1 MTTSGRE
8 DGSNA
13 FARTATYTSMQ
24 ISKATLR
31 ECGKIGTMATV
42 GVIIPAYNAAKTLA
56 IALES
61 VASQTFD
68 DWQILLVDDG
78 STDNTAQVVAPFLE
92 RFGPKIKFIQQE
104 NRGLPAA
111 RNTAIRSSTTEFL
124 ALLDADDVWLPC
136 RLEESVKIL
145 RERPRAGLA
154 YGGITCI
161 DQHGHPTG
169 TFQGNSQCSEG
180 RIAPQI
186 YMRRVDLPC
195 PTLTFRR
202 SCIQQVG
209 LFDET
214 MRATED
220 RDLCLRIALR
230 YEVAFVPRVIAFYR
244 ISPSSMTTDPQR
256 MFQAQMQ
263 FIKKNYGAPGCG
275 WMARRASLSH
285 CYRQRA
291 DALSAR
297 HQPWAALASALRAV
311 AFNPFDIGAA
321 RAAGSLLLRCTGL
334 YR

>member
-1 MTTSGRE
+1 MAHQSSSDTFRE
-8 DGSNA
+8 PVVRDDM
-13 FARTATYTSMQ
+13 R

-31 ECGKIGTMATV
+31 ECGKIGRMATV
-42 GVIIPAYNAAKTLA
+42 GVIIPAFNAAKTLP

-68 DWQILLVDDG
+68 DWQVLLVDDG
-78 STDNTAQVVAPFLE
+78 STDDTVQVVAPFME

-111 RNTAIRSSTTEFL
+111 RNTAIRASTTEFL

-136 RLEESVKIL
+136 RLEESVNVL
-145 RERPRAGLA
+145 RERPQAGLA
-154 YGGITCI
+154 YGGITRI
-161 DQHGHPTG
+161 DQDGSPIG
-169 TFQGNSQCSEG
+169 TFMGNPRHAEG
-180 RIAPQI
+180 RIAPQV
-186 YMRRVDLPC
+186 YMRKVDLPC

-214 MRATED
+214 LRATED

-230 YEVAFVPRVIAFYR
+230 YEVAVVPRVIACYR
-244 ISPSSMTTDPQR
+244 VSPNSMTTDPQR

-263 FIKKNYGAPGCG
+263 FIEKNYGAPGCG
-275 WMARRASLSH
+275 YMARRVALSQ

-291 DALSAR
+291 DALSLR
-297 HQPWAALASALRAV
+297 RQPWAALASALRALV
-311 AFNPFDIGAA
+311 FDPFDLMTT
-321 RAAGSLLLRCTGL
+321 RTAGTMLLRCAGL
-334 YR
+334 NR

>member
-1 MTTSGRE
+1 
-8 DGSNA
+8 
-13 FARTATYTSMQ
+13 
-24 ISKATLR
+24 
-31 ECGKIGTMATV
+31 MATV
-42 GVIIPAYNAAKTLA
+42 GVIIPAFNAARTLP

-92 RFGPKIKFIQQE
+92 RFGPRIEYIKQE

-111 RNTAIRSSTTEFL
+111 RNAAIRASTTEFL

-145 RERPRAGLA
+145 RERPQAGLA
-154 YGGITCI
+154 YGGIVSI
-161 DQHGHPTG
+161 DLEGRPTG
-169 TFQGNSQCSEG
+169 TFEGNTQYAEG

-186 YMRRVDLPC
+186 YMRKVALPC

-230 YEVAFVPRVIAFYR
+230 YEVAFVPRVIACYR
-244 ISPSSMTTDPQR
+244 VSPNSMTADPQR
-256 MFQAQMQ
+256 MFQAQMH
-263 FIKKNYGAPGCG
+263 FIEKNYGAPGCG
-275 WMARRASLSH
+275 WGARRVALSQ

-291 DALSAR
+291 DALSLR
-297 HQPWAALASALRAV
+297 HQPWSALVSSLRALV
-311 AFNPFDIGAA
+311 FDPFDLDAA
-321 RAAGSLLLRCTGL
+321 RTAGSLLLRCAGL
-334 YR
+334 DRRSARG

>member
-1 MTTSGRE
+1 
-8 DGSNA
+8 
-13 FARTATYTSMQ
+13 
-24 ISKATLR
+24 
-31 ECGKIGTMATV
+31 MATV
-42 GVIIPAYNAAKTLA
+42 GVIVPAFNAASTLP

-78 STDNTAQVVAPFLE
+78 STDDTAQVVAPFLE
-92 RFGPKIKFIQQE
+92 RFGSKIKYIKQE

-111 RNTAIRSSTTEFL
+111 RNTAIRASTTEFL

-136 RLEESVKIL
+136 RLQESVKVL
-145 RERPRAGLA
+145 RERPQAGLA
-154 YGGITCI
+154 YGGITSI
-161 DQHGHPTG
+161 DQEGRPTG
-169 TFQGNSQCSEG
+169 TFEGNREYAEG
-180 RIAPQI
+180 HIAPQI
-186 YMRRVDLPC
+186 YMRKVALPC

-202 SCIQQVG
+202 RCIEEVG

-230 YEVAFVPRVIAFYR
+230 YEVAFVPGVIACYR
-244 ISPSSMTTDPQR
+244 VSPSSMTTDPHR

-263 FIKKNYGAPGCG
+263 FIEKNYGAPGCG
-275 WMARRASLSH
+275 WMARRVALSQ

-297 HQPWAALASALRAV
+297 RQPWAALVSSLRALV
-311 AFNPFDIGAA
+311 FDPFDHATA
-321 RAAGSLLLRCTGL
+321 RTAGTMLLRCAGL
-334 YR
+334 NR